1 MDELRKNFPM
11 GLRELRQI
19 RSESTSLFAFTGLLS
34 VFVNLLML
42 TGPLFMLQIYD
53 RVLGSRS
60 EETLVALAI
69 LVAFLYA
76 LMGVLDLV
84 RARVMAR
91 VGAKFQARLDERVF
105 RAVIQQALQAGD
117 RNQPASELRDLEA
130 IQRFLGSPV
139 LFAIFDMPFAPLFAA
154 LIFVF
159 HPILGWVALFG
170 GAVLIVITLLN
181 QWLTRKRQAESMQAS
196 AQASSFAADIRND
209 AEAVVGMGMQSAV
222 STRWQSFR
230 DEALEKGVA
239 ASDRTGLFTTITK
252 TFRLFLQSMMLGI
265 GAYLVLQNQMTV
277 GAMIAGSILLGRSLA
292 PIEQA
297 LGNWPVVQMAVAGW
311 KNLSRVLELVPEQSA
326 KTELPKPK
334 AHLTVQGLAV
344 VPPGEER
351 TALRG
356 VSFEVKPGQAMGV
369 IGQSASGKSTLA
381 RAITGIWQ
389 VAAGRV
395 NLDGASLDQYEPEVL
410 GSYIGY
416 LPQSVTL
423 FKGTIA
429 ENIARLALQPNAD
442 AVVAAA
448 QVAGAHEM
456 IKMLPKGYDTQISND
471 ARLSGG
477 QRQLIGLARALY
489 GDPLMLVLDEP
500 NSNLDSVGTN
510 ALNAAIRTIKQ
521 RGGSVVII
529 AHRPAAIAECDTLL
543 ILENGMQ
550 KVFGPRDEV
559 LKSQVKNVSQ
569 IKPNLSPV
577 AKS

>member
-1 MDELRKNFPM
+1 MQENTSFPK
-11 GLRELRQI
+11 GLHELRQI
-19 RSESTSLFAFTGLLS
+19 RNESASLIMFTGILS

-60 EETLVALAI
+60 EETLVALAV
-69 LVAFLYA
+69 LVAGLYA
-76 LMGVLDLV
+76 LMGIMDWA

-91 VGAKFQARLDERVF
+91 VGAKFQARLDARVF
-105 RAVIQQALQAGD
+105 RAVIQQALLAGD

-139 LFAIFDMPFAPLFAA
+139 LFAIFDMPFTPLFAM

-159 HPILGWVALFG
+159 HPILGWVALSG
-170 GAVLIVITLLN
+170 GVVLILITLLN
-181 QWLTRKRQAESMQAS
+181 QWLTRKRQAESMMAS

-209 AEAVVGMGMQSAV
+209 AEAVVGMGMQTAV
-222 STRWQSFR
+222 STRWQGFR
-230 DEALEKGVA
+230 DEALAKGVA
-239 ASDRTGLFTTITK
+239 ASDRTGLFTTLTK
-252 TFRLFLQSMMLGI
+252 TFRLFLQSAMLGI
-265 GAYLVLQNQMTV
+265 GAYLVLQNQMTA

-297 LGNWPVVQMAVAGW
+297 LGSWPVVQMALDGW
-311 KNLSRVLELVPEQSA
+311 KNLSRVLELAPELPA

-381 RAITGIWQ
+381 RAITGIWP

-395 NLDGASLDQYEPEVL
+395 NIDGASLDQYDPEVL
-410 GSYIGY
+410 GGYIGY

-429 ENIARLALQPNAD
+429 ENIARLALSPNSD
-442 AVVAAA
+442 AVIAAA
-448 QVAGAHEM
+448 KTAGAHEM
-456 IKMLPKGYDTQISND
+456 IKTLPKGYDTPISND

-489 GDPLMLVLDEP
+489 GDPLLLVLDEP
-500 NSNLDSVGTN
+500 NSNLDSIGNN
-510 ALNAAIRTIKQ
+510 ALNAAIRGIKQ

-543 ILENGMQ
+543 VLEGGTQ

-559 LKSQVKNVSQ
+559 LQSQVKNVSQ
-569 IKPNLSPV
+569 IKPNLNPV

>member
-1 MDELRKNFPM
+1 
-11 GLRELRQI
+11 
-19 RSESTSLFAFTGLLS
+19 
-34 VFVNLLML
+34 
-42 TGPLFMLQIYD
+42 
-53 RVLGSRS
+53 
-60 EETLVALAI
+60 
-69 LVAFLYA
+69 
-76 LMGVLDLV
+76 
-84 RARVMAR
+84 
-91 VGAKFQARLDERVF
+91 
-105 RAVIQQALQAGD
+105 
-117 RNQPASELRDLEA
+117 
-130 IQRFLGSPV
+130 
-139 LFAIFDMPFAPLFAA
+139 
-154 LIFVF
+154 
-159 HPILGWVALFG
+159 
-170 GAVLIVITLLN
+170 
-181 QWLTRKRQAESMQAS
+181 MQAS

-471 ARLSGG
+471 ARLSAG

>member
-1 MDELRKNFPM
+1 LSAENPSFPT
-11 GLRELRQI
+11 GLRELRKI
-19 RSESTSLFAFTGLLS
+19 RSESTSLFTFTALLS

-76 LMGVLDLV
+76 LMGVLDWV

-117 RNQPASELRDLEA
+117 RNQPASGLRDLEA

-230 DEALEKGVA
+230 DEALVKGVA

-265 GAYLVLQNQMTV
+265 GAYLVLQNQMTA

-297 LGNWPVVQMAVAGW
+297 LGNWPVVQMASAGW

-344 VPPGEER
+344 VPPGGER

-389 VAAGRV
+389 AAAGRV
-395 NLDGASLDQYEPEVL
+395 NLDGASLDQYESEVL

-510 ALNAAIRTIKQ
+510 ALNAAIRAIKQ

-550 KVFGPRDEV
+550 KAFGPRDEV
-559 LKSQVKNVSQ
+559 LESQVKNVSQ